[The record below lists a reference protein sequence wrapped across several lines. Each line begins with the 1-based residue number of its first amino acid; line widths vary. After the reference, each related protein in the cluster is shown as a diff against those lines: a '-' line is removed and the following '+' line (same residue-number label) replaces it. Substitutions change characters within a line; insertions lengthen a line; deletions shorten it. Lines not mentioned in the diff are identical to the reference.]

1 MELSAII
8 HKMTTAPREILG
20 IETPKIEV
28 NQPARFTLISTAENA
43 QWNKKEWAAK
53 SINSPFIGET
63 LRGKVMAT
71 LIQ

>member
-8 HKMTTAPREILG
+8 HKMTIAPREILG
-20 IETPKIEV
+20 IETPKIEES
-28 NQPARFTLISTAENA
+28 QPARFTLISTAENS
-43 QWNKKEWAAK
+43 QWNKKEWASK

-63 LRGKVMAT
+63 LRGKVIAT